1 MCTMRDHSIPRCS
14 VVHRRAVAGRPNGFT
29 LVELVVVLT
38 IVGVLAVL
46 GSVIIVQPFLAS
58 EDISRRGQLVDSADL
73 ALERMAREIRLAL
86 PNTVRVDSSGDRTAV
101 EFVPTLTGGRYR
113 RYNDPDTANDERIRL
128 APTSDVFDVLG
139 GLPNFDQVSED
150 GSTCGTGDATCMNI
164 YNTGQSGF
172 NVYDGDNLARISET
186 NAASPPGIPHQQ
198 LEFTRVGSGG
208 PTFRS
213 HSPRQRF
220 YLFDTVKSF
229 VCDTGEQEL
238 TLHGDYGLSGSQSID
253 PDDNPSLVADGVRS
267 CEFEYQGGTATRSG
281 LLTIVME
288 FARDEGGAITLFKQI
303 HVLNAP

>member
-1 MCTMRDHSIPRCS
+1 MCAMRDARVQFPQTRSRLS
-14 VVHRRAVAGRPNGFT
+14 RGFT

-38 IVGVLAVL
+38 VVGVLAVL
-46 GSVIIVQPFLAS
+46 GSVIIVQPFLAT

-86 PNTVRVDSSGDRTAV
+86 PNTVRVESSGVRTAV

-113 RYNDPDTANDERIRL
+113 RYNDPTTTDDDRINL
-128 APTSDVFDVLG
+128 APPTDTFDVLG
-139 GLPNFDQVSED
+139 GLPQFADV
-150 GSTCGTGDATCMNI
+150 GTGGTACGAADATCMNI

-172 NVYDGDNLARISET
+172 DLYAEDNLARISGKNT
-186 NAASPPGIPHQQ
+186 SPLHQQ
-198 LEFTRVGSGG
+198 LTFTEAGPTAG

-220 YLFDTVKSF
+220 YLFDTVMSF
-229 VCDTGEQEL
+229 VCNTNTGRL
-238 TLHGDYGLSGSQSID
+238 TLHRDYGLNATQTTTPGG
-253 PDDNPSLVADGVRS
+253 NTSLVADGVRR
-267 CEFEYQGGTATRSG
+267 CEFAYQGGTATRSG

>member
-1 MCTMRDHSIPRCS
+1 MSTMRECARHGASRA
-14 VVHRRAVAGRPNGFT
+14 RRRVGAVRPNGFT
-29 LVELVVVLT
+29 LVELIVVLT

-86 PNTVRVDSSGDRTAV
+86 PNTIRIESSGDRVAV

-113 RYNDPDTANDERIRL
+113 RYNDPTTNDDDRINL
-128 APTSDVFDVLG
+128 APPSDTFDALG
-139 GLPNFDQVSED
+139 GLPQFADV
-150 GSTCGTGDATCMNI
+150 GTGGTNCGIADATCMNI

-172 NVYDGDNLARISET
+172 DLYAGDNLARISGK
-186 NAASPPGIPHQQ
+186 NAGPPHQQ
-198 LEFTRVGSGG
+198 LTFTEVGSGAG

-220 YLFDTVKSF
+220 YLFDTVMSF
-229 VCDTGEQEL
+229 VCDTGAGRL
-238 TLHGDYGLSGSQSID
+238 TLHQNYGLDSSQTTTPGGD
-253 PDDNPSLVADGVRS
+253 TSLVTDGVRS
-267 CEFEYQGGTATRSG
+267 CSFDYQSGSATRSG
-281 LLTIVME
+281 LLTIVMR
-288 FARDEGGAITLFKQI
+288 FARSEGGSITLFKQI